1 MDEQELQRLL
11 QQAQEEIRTLGA
23 VSKETADKIEDAG
36 DEHAKLKKVLKQQG
50 EQFARTMVGIT
61 RAVGEGNTEFTVF
74 NSVVDSVTGALT
86 EMGKSI
92 PFFGAAMVAAGEGAK
107 FLLGQL
113 QATTKAF
120 NQVGAAGALGA
131 EGMSGLRNQF
141 IEAGIDLQTY
151 TKVIAANSEA
161 LARFGGTA
169 GDGAA
174 RFSKAL
180 GQVNRDFGRQLMSLG
195 NSFEDVAEQTASFI
209 ALQGRL
215 GRSQN
220 MTQAQLA
227 KGAFEYAKEL
237 DELARLT
244 GQQKNQIIKQQD
256 AAMSESRFRAKY
268 EDMVAKG
275 RVKEAKAMLDFQSRI
290 SAVSPVLGQGLRD
303 IAAGFVN
310 TEAAQAAFITTGG
323 RAATIMQQL
332 SAGTMTQ
339 EQAFAELQAANKQT
353 IPLQRSLAMA
363 VGDLPGVMIP
373 FAQSADFAN
382 QKIAEFGRA
391 AGVQASQMA
400 GADGLTQSAVAAQ
413 QSMMTFSIAVN
424 NLATQALPQAGT
436 AVSAFADVMTKAVN
450 AISKA
455 TGVQVQMP
463 QQQYADGGI
472 ARGPASGYTATLHG
486 AEAVVPL
493 PDGNTIPVEIKGLTS
508 DILIE
513 TLAKT
518 LAKANL
524 LQREMAGG
532 GLGAAANI
540 SDSFRRGVDDMFTVA
555 AMHAAEAVTRG
566 IDYAKQLSIT
576 PEFTQ
581 SQLMRKMAKGG
592 ITDGPSIAGEA
603 GPEAVV
609 PLPDGKSI
617 PVDLKGLA
625 DTDLIRKIAEVTA
638 KLNII
643 QGPNLT
649 EVAQNFSE
657 SAKTELRR
665 MAQFVADATT
675 EAVVRG
681 IDVAAA
687 TKITPAMPLD
697 ELKKKFMADGGITQ
711 GPSIAGEAGPEAV
724 VPLPNGRS
732 IPVDMPGLVDG
743 LQELISLMRMQ
754 NGISNKILQAANN

>member
-23 VSKETADKIEDAG
+23 VSGDTAKKIEDAS
-36 DEHAKLKKVLKQQG
+36 DEYGKLKKVLKQQG

-61 RAVGEGNTEFTVF
+61 RTVGEGNTEFTVF

-131 EGMSGLRNQF
+131 EGMTGLRNQF

-180 GQVNRDFGRQLMSLG
+180 GQVNRDFGHQLMSLG
-195 NSFEDVAEQTASFI
+195 NSFEDIAEQTASYI

-237 DELARLT
+237 DELAKLT
-244 GQQKNQIIKQQD
+244 GQQKSQIIKQQD

-268 EDMVAKG
+268 EDLVAKG

-303 IAAGFVN
+303 IASGFVN
-310 TEAAQAAFITTGG
+310 TEAAQAAFVTTGG

-339 EQAFAELQAANKQT
+339 EQAFAELQAANKQS

-382 QKIAEFGRA
+382 QKIAELGRA
-391 AGVQASQMA
+391 AGTQAAQMA

-450 AISKA
+450 AISTA

-463 QQQYADGGI
+463 QRQYADGGI
-472 ARGPASGYTATLHG
+472 ARGPASGYAATLHG

-508 DILIE
+508 DVLVSQ
-513 TLAKT
+513 LAST

-524 LQREMAGG
+524 LTREMSGG
-532 GLGAAANI
+532 ALGASGNI
-540 SDSFRRGVDDMFTVA
+540 SAGFRQGVDDLFAVA
-555 AMHAAEAVTRG
+555 AMHAAEAVARG
-566 IDYAKQLSIT
+566 IDYAKQISIT
-576 PEFTQ
+576 PEFTRDA
-581 SQLMRKMAKGG
+581 LMRKMA
-592 ITDGPSIAGEA
+592 
-603 GPEAVV
+603 
-609 PLPDGKSI
+609 
-617 PVDLKGLA
+617 
-625 DTDLIRKIAEVTA
+625 
-638 KLNII
+638 
-643 QGPNLT
+643 Q
-649 EVAQNFSE
+649 
-657 SAKTELRR
+657 
-665 MAQFVADATT
+665 
-675 EAVVRG
+675 
-681 IDVAAA
+681 
-687 TKITPAMPLD
+687 
-697 ELKKKFMADGGITQ
+697 GGITQ

-724 VPLPNGRS
+724 VPLPGGKS
-732 IPVDMPGLVDG
+732 IPVEMQNARFGGMGMDGSIMMGPLNTDIKLTDMIMKKLGLEDFDTKRMINLSGIGTNYNMGGAEFGSMIGGGAAREDITARVADLVESG
-743 LQELISLMRMQ
+743 KPLQEALQTTLKEFQAALTELVNSQGGGGEGMMSLMSNLVELQRQQ
-754 NGISNKILQAANN
+754 NATSKQILQVSAN

>member
-11 QQAQEEIRTLGA
+11 QQAVEEIRTLGS
-23 VSKETADKIEDAG
+23 VSKETADKIELAG
-36 DEHAKLKKVLKQQG
+36 DEFGTFKKVLKQQT
-50 EQFARTMVGIT
+50 EQFTRTMVGLT
-61 RAVGEGNTEFTVF
+61 RSVGEGSTEFTVF
-74 NSVVDSVTGALT
+74 NSVVDSVAGALT

-92 PFFGAAMVAAGEGAK
+92 PLFGATMVAAGEGAK

-120 NQVGAAGALGA
+120 NQVGDAGLLGA
-131 EGMSGLRNQF
+131 EGMTGLRNQF
-141 IEAGIDLQTY
+141 VEAGIDLQTY
-151 TKVIAANSEA
+151 TKVITANSEA

-195 NSFEDVAEQTASFI
+195 NSFEDIAEQTASYL

-268 EDMVAKG
+268 EDLVAKG
-275 RVKEAKAMLDFQSRI
+275 RVQEAKAMLDFQSRV

-303 IAAGFVN
+303 IASGFVN

-332 SAGTMTQ
+332 ANGTMSQ
-339 EQAFAELQAANKQT
+339 EQAFVELQAANKQT

-391 AGVQASQMA
+391 AGTQAAQMA
-400 GADGLTQSAVAAQ
+400 GADGLTQAAVAAQ
-413 QSMMTFSIAVN
+413 QSMMTFSVAVS

-436 AVSAFADVMTKAVN
+436 AVSAFADVMTKAIEYI
-450 AISKA
+450 AKE

-463 QQQYADGGI
+463 QRQYSDGGI
-472 ARGPASGYTATLHG
+472 ARGPESGYTAQLHG
-486 AEAVVPL
+486 TEAVVPL
-493 PDGNTIPVEIKGLTS
+493 PDGNTIPVEIKGLSGDSLLNAIAKSLPPANPLTANAALS
-508 DILIE
+508 EKE
-513 TLAKT
+513 TFFAGMGTHGSIQMDNIYTDRKLT
-518 LAKANL
+518 DMI
-524 LQREMAGG
+524 MARL
-532 GLGAAANI
+532 GLGDLESKIAINKSGIGTNVSMLGGAEGTGGALQLGSAI
-540 SDSFRRGVDDMFTVA
+540 MGGAMRDDI
-555 AMHAAEAVTRG
+555 AEAVAQLVEGGQPLQEALKKTAEDFNAAMQEF
-566 IDYAKQLSIT
+566 IKQ
-576 PEFTQ
+576 Q
-581 SQLMRKMAKGG
+581 
-592 ITDGPSIAGEA
+592 A
-603 GPEAVV
+603 GPNNDNLAN
-609 PLPDGKSI
+609 LMMQL
-617 PVDLKGLA
+617 VDLQ
-625 DTDLIRKIAEVTA
+625 RS
-638 KLNII
+638 
-643 QGPNLT
+643 
-649 EVAQNFSE
+649 QN
-657 SAKTELRR
+657 
-665 MAQFVADATT
+665 ATS
-675 EAVVRG
+675 
-681 IDVAAA
+681 
-687 TKITPAMPLD
+687 K
-697 ELKKKFMADGGITQ
+697 Q
-711 GPSIAGEAGPEAV
+711 
-724 VPLPNGRS
+724 
-732 IPVDMPGLVDG
+732 
-743 LQELISLMRMQ
+743 
-754 NGISNKILQAANN
+754 ILQVSAN